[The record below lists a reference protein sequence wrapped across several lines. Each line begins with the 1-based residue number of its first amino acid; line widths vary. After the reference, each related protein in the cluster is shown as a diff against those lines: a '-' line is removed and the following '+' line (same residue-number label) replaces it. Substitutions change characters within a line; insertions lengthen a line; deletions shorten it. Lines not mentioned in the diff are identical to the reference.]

1 MLAAP
6 NNSVSDPIGS
16 GSVLAIALCFFL
28 AGCALLIVGGAQL
41 GALHAF
47 AAFIVISAVAA
58 TNQLIPVLTRAPVV
72 GPVPVVATGALF
84 AVGFALLVA
93 GFYGAPTFAAAGI
106 VLIVAAVLWVGW
118 TATRLLA
125 GKAEGETRVAVAFS
139 IVAFLGAAGVGAT
152 MAFALSGRVAAWTL
166 ALAPIHATLAIL
178 GFATVLVTT
187 VSYRF
192 VPMFSLAHNTAY
204 GKCAPQWILIAAIVA
219 VAALLYRA
227 VPLRVALLIVF
238 VAGVWMAMTHVRT
251 LASRIRKHI
260 DISLRFAI
268 AAWSMGLLAA
278 LCAIASTWLPAFGA
292 AAIALAILG
301 WLCGSIL
308 GYAFKVTGFLAWQYA
323 RERTAAGTLPALR
336 DAVNERLAGVGLVF
350 LVIGAFGS
358 AVAMTAQPD
367 LARFAFFAYGIGALC
382 TVATLFNLAFVYVR
396 IPHVATS
403 HG

>member
-28 AGCALLIVGGAQL
+28 VGCALLIVGGASL

-47 AAFIVISAVAA
+47 AAFIVIAAVAA

-72 GPVPVVATGALF
+72 GPIPVVATGALF
-84 AVGFALLVA
+84 AVGFALLIG
-93 GFYGAPTFAAAGI
+93 GFYGAPTFVAAGI
-106 VLIVAAVLWVGW
+106 VLLASALLWVIW
-118 TATRLLA
+118 TALRLLA
-125 GKAEGETRVAVAFS
+125 GKAEGETRIAVAFA
-139 IVAFLGAAGVGAT
+139 IVAFLGAASIGAT
-152 MAFALSGRVAAWTL
+152 MAFALSGHAVVNVTAM
-166 ALAPIHATLAIL
+166 APLHATLAIL

-204 GKCAPQWILIAAIVA
+204 GKRIPQWILIAATVA
-219 VAALLYRA
+219 VAALLYYTI
-227 VPLRVALLIVF
+227 PLRIALLGVLA
-238 VAGVWMAMTHVRT
+238 AGVWMAITHVRT

-268 AAWSMGLLAA
+268 AAWSLGLLSA
-278 LCAIASTWLPAFGA
+278 LCAIAATWIPAYGA
-292 AAIALAILG
+292 AAIALAVMG
-301 WLCGSIL
+301 WICASIL

-323 RERTAAGTLPALR
+323 RERTAGGTLPALR
-336 DAVNERLAGVGLVF
+336 DAVNERLAGVGLAF
-350 LVIGAFGS
+350 LVLGTLGS
-358 AVAMTAQPD
+358 AVALTMHPD
-367 LARFAFFAYGIGALC
+367 AARIAFAAYGIGALC
-382 TVATLFNLAFVYVR
+382 TVAALFNLTFVYVR